1 MPKNNGWFKFYDR
14 MIFSPQIVEL
24 NDSEFRLIVSLWC
37 LASSKEGNI
46 PYSIEGIRRVC
57 MPDKTIEDITKM
69 INHLIELDLLS
80 GKENDFK
87 IPRWEIHQNGCVSK
101 TKEYRKEYM
110 KKYREKIKNVR
121 NSEDEEK
128 SSVEETENQSV
139 KSVKNCKNIDIDK
152 DKEKDIDKKINNNIL
167 SSYDEHN
174 SNGKS
179 KNKYS
184 DDAKS
189 FLKMFKDYREN
200 ILKIPITKRNWHL
213 KVLSV
218 SEKLLKKYS
227 LEELGEALRDLG
239 EKKDYKVIEIYHFED
254 FLPKWKAEK
263 LKEEKDGERG
273 EHIEENSEYDRV
285 KKYLPWLE
293 GTEDIPHAVIP
304 QFLEKYRKV
313 KSS

>member
-24 NDSEFRLIVSLWC
+24 NDGEFRLIVSLWC
-37 LASSKEGNI
+37 LASNREGKI
-46 PYSIEGIRRVC
+46 PYSIEGIRRIC
-57 MPDKTIEDITKM
+57 LPDKSSEDILKM
-69 INHLIELDLLS
+69 INHLIELDLLK
-80 GKENDFK
+80 GEDGNFE
-87 IPRWEIHQNGCVSK
+87 IPRWEIHQMGCVSK
-101 TKEYRKEYM
+101 TKEYKREYM
-110 KKYREKIKNVR
+110 KKYREKLRVKICKNDVR
-121 NSEDEEK
+121 NSEDEKK
-128 SSVEETENQSV
+128 SSVEETNV
-139 KSVKNCKNIDIDK
+139 KPVKICRNIDID
-152 DKEKDIDKKINNNIL
+152 KDIDKKINNNIL

-189 FLKMFKDYREN
+189 FLEMFRDYREN
-200 ILKIPITKRNWHL
+200 ILKIPITKRDWHL

-263 LKEEKDGERG
+263 LKEEKNGKLG
-273 EHIEENSEYDRV
+273 EHIEDDPEYERV
-285 KKYLPWLE
+285 KKYLSWLE

-304 QFLEKYRKV
+304 QFL
-313 KSS
+313 